1 MQWEQVSLL
10 WSVLVADAYHALQ
23 ELRVTDVAPAW
34 STHCSPL
41 PLENQKYVGLTSLH
55 EPPEPLHLSQNL
67 DTRGPRERGL
77 LGVGAENVGLLHSP
91 VIVTSWSSHHIRKVK
106 LGAEVHFEELQ
117 IIFS

>member
-23 ELRVTDVAPAW
+23 ELRVTDV
-34 STHCSPL
+34 
-41 PLENQKYVGLTSLH
+41 NQKYVGLTSLH

-106 LGAEVHFEELQ
+106 LGAEVQFEELQ